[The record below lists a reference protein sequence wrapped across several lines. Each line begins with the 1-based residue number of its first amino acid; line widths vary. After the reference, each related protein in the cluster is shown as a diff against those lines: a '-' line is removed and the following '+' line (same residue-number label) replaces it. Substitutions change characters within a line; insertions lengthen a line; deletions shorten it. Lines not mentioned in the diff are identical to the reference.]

1 MLPWMPATKVTVNW
15 LTAKLAETVRL
26 AVSNGDSVHGFLLWL
41 APLNVAFGVGRASLT
56 LLPGAVGSPGKGAR

>member
-1 MLPWMPATKVTVNW
+1 MLPLAPALYLRVK
-15 LTAKLAETVRL
+15 LLAAKLAETVRL

-41 APLNVAFGVGRASLT
+41 APLNVAFGVGRARLT

>member
-15 LTAKLAETVRL
+15 LAAKLAETVRL

-41 APLNVAFGVGRASLT
+41 APLNVAFGVGRARLT